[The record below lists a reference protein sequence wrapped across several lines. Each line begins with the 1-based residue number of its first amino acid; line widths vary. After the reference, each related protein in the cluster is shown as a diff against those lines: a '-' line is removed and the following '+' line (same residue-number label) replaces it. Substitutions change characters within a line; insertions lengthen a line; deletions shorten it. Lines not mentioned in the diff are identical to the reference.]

1 MKVAIAGY
9 GVEGE
14 ENFKYWTDLGADI
27 TIFDEQEETAKP
39 LPGGSK
45 NRLGKG
51 VFSDMNGYDLVIR
64 TASLNPDKIK
74 TDGKIWSATN
84 EFFDKC
90 PAPIIGVTGTKG
102 KGTTCSLIA
111 EILRTSGKKVHLV
124 GNIGVP
130 ALEVLPIIKSS
141 DFVVFELSSFQLWDI
156 KKSPETA
163 VILMI
168 EPDHLNIHKDMDE
181 YVKAKSNIGRFQTA
195 EDLMVYHPTNL
206 LSAEAATI
214 SSAKK
219 VKYMTPEGANIVIPA
234 KAGIHK
240 SDWIPNQVWDDGKG
254 EWVVIDG
261 NIICDISEVGL
272 LGPHNLENIS
282 AAITASWR
290 YTKDINAIKQAV
302 KRFKGL
308 PHRIELVRELDGVKY
323 YDDSYSPNPASTR
336 AAVGSFDQPI
346 VLIAG
351 GFDRQ
356 LDFSDSLAKV
366 ISDKPV
372 KKVIL
377 MGQTANKIAG
387 ILDDIGFKEYE
398 VLKTDVFKDAVVL
411 AKDSAVS
418 GDVVLLSPGC
428 PSFDMFKNFEER
440 GEQFKKIVGE
450 LI

>member
-14 ENFKYWTDLGADI
+14 ENFKYWTEFGADI

-111 EILRTSGKKVHLV
+111 EILRASGKKVHLV

-168 EPDHLNIHKDMDE
+168 EPDHLNIHADMDD
-181 YVKAKSNIGRFQTA
+181 YVKAKSNIGRFQT
-195 EDLMVYHPTNL
+195 EENLMVYHPTNL

-219 VKYMTPEGANIVIPA
+219 VKYMTPEGA
-234 KAGIHK
+234 HLQQ
-240 SDWIPNQVWDDGKG
+240 IPNSKFQIPNI
-254 EWVVIDG
+254 VIDG

-272 LGPHNLENIS
+272 LGPHNLDNIC

-290 YTKDINAIKQAV
+290 YIKDIDAIKKAV
-302 KRFKGL
+302 KSFKGL

-336 AAVGSFDQPI
+336 AAVGSFEQPI

-377 MGQTANKIAG
+377 MGQTAGKIAE